1 VVLVCGTALFIYL
14 GWKSE
19 TRAQARRRLE
29 QEAQQTAAESQKAYW
44 LQQIASQHE
53 RANDPLTKEG
63 GAIAREHEDM
73 EKEQRLND
81 LAIKTWDPFWE
92 KHHYSLSSGG
102 GFYSGDPSDFQKL
115 KAYLRNG
122 MTPEAARSQLED
134 DLKRRRD
141 MQEVKAELHRANTL
155 ADDAAFQH
163 RLDEMRRAPLEQQQ
177 LNETRRAN
185 DLAADA
191 AFQLRMDKI
200 DAASQRRMDKLD
212 ADSQRLAQ
220 EIS

>member
-1 VVLVCGTALFIYL
+1 
-14 GWKSE
+14 
-19 TRAQARRRLE
+19 
-29 QEAQQTAAESQKAYW
+29 
-44 LQQIASQHE
+44 
-53 RANDPLTKEG
+53 
-63 GAIAREHEDM
+63 
-73 EKEQRLND
+73 
-81 LAIKTWDPFWE
+81 
-92 KHHYSLSSGG
+92 
-102 GFYSGDPSDFQKL
+102 
-115 KAYLRNG
+115 
-122 MTPEAARSQLED
+122 
-134 DLKRRRD
+134 